1 MLFRSDSASL
11 YDLGVMLHSKRFV
24 ILKGESRLEEF
35 RIRYQCPGYFLLTH
49 LRECLVNVGLG
60 STEFPSSSTAF
71 VMWNEA
77 RREDVA
83 RKI

>member
-1 MLFRSDSASL
+1 
-11 YDLGVMLHSKRFV
+11 MLHSKRFV
-24 ILKGESRLEEF
+24 ILKWELEEF
-35 RIRYQCPGYFLLTH
+35 RMGYQCPGYFLLAH

-60 STEFPSSSTAF
+60 SIDFPSLSTAF
-71 VMWNEA
+71 VMLNEA

>member
-1 MLFRSDSASL
+1 M

-35 RIRYQCPGYFLLTH
+35 RIRYQYPDYFSLTH

-60 STEFPSSSTAF
+60 SIDFPPLSTAF
-71 VMWNEA
+71 VMLNEA

-83 RKI
+83 RQI